1 MVLLGW
7 VSSFSTSNVLFRSPV
22 FRAMLESKMVE
33 GYDGIIMIQ
42 DATAEVVKQLL
53 QFMYC
58 GKTEKEFKDY
68 QALMI
73 VADKY
78 QVEDLKKHCSSEIL
92 KMIKPENAIEIG
104 LFGVTYNCQE
114 LVQGSANYIS
124 KYPTRRLTEDWKK
137 QIENSPKMMLAIIE
151 AFKNK

>member
-1 MVLLGW
+1 
-7 VSSFSTSNVLFRSPV
+7 
-22 FRAMLESKMVE
+22 MVE

-78 QVEDLKKHCSSEIL
+78 QVEDLKKHCTSKIL
-92 KMIKPENAIEIG
+92 KMIKPENAIEFG
-104 LFGVTYNCQE
+104 LFGETHNCSV

-124 KYPTRRLTEDWKK
+124 KNTNKILTGDWKK
-137 QIENSPKMMLAIIE
+137 RMEKFPQMMLALIE
-151 AFKNK
+151 AFSLEKMGPKGGGCRCLSRAMGNRCRCPAE